1 MSELDSKIHDVD
13 FVFRGITNT
22 ADPRY
27 RYAMSNALINPVL
40 STLNEKVVNNIE
52 KKFKD
57 LGISCQFISSMKTWN
72 PSILNAISLSLDVT
86 KSNIA
91 EIKSMMNELGING
104 NLILNCQKELP
115 QADAVNYFKSM
126 EDTYTGTLT
135 VLRKNQSIIKTAKE
149 IIDGMSALKVP
160 YFPTDKFLFGS
171 NSWAEEGVAIC
182 QKVNEKS
189 NTYREWNQLIVDI
202 PGSHLINYCANE
214 YTVPINYTENGTAKT
229 HNVKIPDVTS
239 DIAVLKRCQ
248 EAIKLLPEKIINMLK
263 TYPAVNGKA
272 DANWLLANINK
283 AVANQ
288 EIWLAEAERA
298 KKEAEE
304 AEKAK
309 KEAEEAKEHGMK
321 VFIVVGI
328 VVFVMIM
335 FIVIYA
341 GISKS
346 KSYQPMYVQ
355 EPIQPMYMQQP
366 IAQQM
371 QPIMVQPVVA
381 QPQMQKQVYMDVNQ
395 PIQYPQT
402 YM

>member
-27 RYAMSNALINPVL
+27 RYAMSNALVNPVL
-40 STLNEKVVNNIE
+40 STLNEKVVDNIE

-72 PSILNAISLSLDVT
+72 PSILNAISLSLDNT
-86 KSNIA
+86 KANVA
-91 EIKSMMNELGING
+91 EAKTKINELGIDG
-104 NLILNCQKELP
+104 NLILNCQKDLL
-115 QADAVNYFKSM
+115 QDDAINYFKSM
-126 EDTYTGTLT
+126 EDTYSGMLSI
-135 VLRKNQSIIKTAKE
+135 LKNNEATIKTAKE
-149 IIDGMSALKVP
+149 IIDNMGTLKVP

-171 NSWAEEGVAIC
+171 TQWAEEGVEIC
-182 QKVNEKS
+182 KKVNEKS
-189 NTYREWNQLIVDI
+189 NTYREWNQLITDV
-202 PGSHLINYCANE
+202 PGSHLINYCANV
-214 YTVPINYTENGTAKT
+214 YTIPINYYENGNRKV

-248 EAIKLLPEKIINMLK
+248 EASKLLSEKVINMLK
-263 TYPAVNGKA
+263 TYPAVNGNA

-288 EIWLAEAERA
+288 ETWLAEAERA
-298 KKEAEE
+298 QKEAE
-304 AEKAK
+304 
-309 KEAEEAKEHGMK
+309 EAEEAKEHGMK

-335 FIVIYA
+335 FIIIYA

-346 KSYQPMYVQ
+346 KSYQPVY
-355 EPIQPMYMQQP
+355 IQQP

-371 QPIMVQPVVA
+371 QPIMVQPIA
-381 QPQMQKQVYMDVNQ
+381 QPQIQKQVYMDVNQ
-395 PIQYPQT
+395 QSI
-402 YM
+402 